1 MRFVHSLN
9 ARGHMSDQ
17 AIENGANKANPKK
30 DKETVK
36 PVPKKVKRVI
46 DEEDNNEEALEDAC
60 SHADDEELDDDATT
74 INKFKQLHNRVGQVF
89 RVMANG
95 KNRKRNRVVLV
106 PFNGCPNC
114 RKL

>member
-1 MRFVHSLN
+1 VFVFHSLN

-17 AIENGANKANPKK
+17 AVENVLNKAAPKK
-30 DKETVK
+30 DTKIEK
-36 PVPKKVKRVI
+36 PSPKKAKRVI
-46 DEEDNNEEALEDAC
+46 DEEVSDEEEAEHAC
-60 SHADDEELDDDATT
+60 ENGDGDLDDDATT